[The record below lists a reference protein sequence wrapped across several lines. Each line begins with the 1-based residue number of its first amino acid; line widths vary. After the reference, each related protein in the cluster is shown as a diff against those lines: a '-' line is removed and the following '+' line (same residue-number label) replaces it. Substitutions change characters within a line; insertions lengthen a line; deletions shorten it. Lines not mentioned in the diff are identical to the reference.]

1 MPRDVRLRQG
11 LPLASQACLAEGFT
25 GFREMKQLL
34 GFQGFLTFLL
44 CAFLAGCSGASWR
57 TVEIDSPYK
66 APQALS
72 VAVVGPRAAPDTL
85 QTFSQELVDQLAARG
100 IRAFVAPP
108 AAAADANV
116 TIVKWDPGSRGTR
129 WLVGFGAGKGEIV
142 IEVQTLGVQGVA
154 EGWVSGGFFGGSSDN
169 AVTAAA
175 DLIADTIASGLD
187 KGAAAPQKNGSP
199 RSKVGAR

>member
-1 MPRDVRLRQG
+1 MN
-11 LPLASQACLAEGFT
+11 
-25 GFREMKQLL
+25 KLL
-34 GFQGFLTFLL
+34 GFQGFFVFVL
-44 CAFLAGCSGASWR
+44 CGFLAGCSGASWR
-57 TVEIDSPYK
+57 TVEVEAPYK

-72 VAVVGPRAAPDTL
+72 IAVVGPRNSPETL
-85 QTFSQELVDQLAARG
+85 QTFSQELVDQLAGRG
-100 IRAFVAPP
+100 IRAVMAPP

-129 WLVGFGAGKGEIV
+129 WFVGFGAGKGEIV
-142 IEVQTLGVQGVA
+142 IEVQSVGVQGVA

-187 KGAAAPQKNGSP
+187 RGQVAPQKNNGSP
-199 RSKVGAR
+199 RALTGSR